1 MPTRVRAPDG
11 TIAVFPDGMTDQ
23 QIADV
28 MRREFQQAPK
38 SAMDQGRAASPITG
52 AVNTAIENVPGLDEF
67 QAGFNTAINVPRNL
81 IAGRTRIN
89 SPADALAAIQ
99 SQWNAER
106 DYQRGSQETLSQQ
119 RPMVRDAA
127 NAVGMAASMLIPA
140 GKAMQ
145 FTAGAPRALN
155 MARGATV
162 AAATGAGL
170 GAAGRGDVQTRVQAA
185 KDAAFNPLTLAM
197 GAAGGALMPA
207 TPKPLRPQNPA
218 QRNIQTLKDAGVFMT
233 PGQQMGGVAKT
244 TEDLAKR
251 TPILGTAIRG
261 AESRSVAS
269 LNRAVADR
277 ALEPVGAYLPKTV
290 ETGHDSVAHVAKT
303 LGKVYDDAADLVPAA
318 QIDQP
323 FEASLQNISMILN
336 EQPMTVREQFSAI
349 VKNRLDHLRGKT
361 VTGAQIRDAQS
372 QIGQLASS
380 FSASDDG
387 AQRVLGG
394 ALDDVSD
401 ELANI
406 IGRNSPEADQM
417 IQSANQGWSIYT
429 RMRNA
434 AAKAKG
440 GVFTPGQLSTA
451 VRSLDRSVGK
461 GNVAKGQA
469 VLQDLSNAAWETM
482 PDGYGNPGTA
492 DALLGFGGLGGLTAA
507 NPAAGVATVG
517 GLAAAATPY
526 FMMGKKIVERIPGNA
541 TPSQLQ
547 SVLSQLTALAAK
559 DPAVLAMRAQ
569 VAAKLAALGGATGAL
584 SARQ

>member
-11 TIAVFPDGMTDQ
+11 SVAVFPDGMSDR

-28 MRREFQQAPK
+28 MRREYPSTSYQ
-38 SAMDQGRAASPITG
+38 QGRKASPITG
-52 AVNTAIENVPGLDEF
+52 AVNTAIENVPGLDEA
-67 QAGFNTAINVPRNL
+67 QAGFNTLVNLPRNL
-81 IAGRTRIN
+81 MAGKARIN
-89 SPADALAAIQ
+89 SPADLLPAIQ
-99 SQWNAER
+99 NQWKMER
-106 DYQRGSQETLSQQ
+106 DFQQGSQSALSQQ
-119 RPMVRDAA
+119 HPIVRDAS
-127 NAVGMAASMLIPA
+127 NAAGMASSLLIPA

-145 FTAGAPRALN
+145 MTAGAPRALN
-155 MARGATV
+155 MARGATL
-162 AAATGAGL
+162 AAATGAGY
-170 GAAGRGDVQTRVQAA
+170 GAAGRGDVQDRVQAA
-185 KDAAFNPLTLAM
+185 KAAATNPLTLAM
-197 GAAGGALMPA
+197 GAMGGAVMPA
-207 TPKPLRPQNPA
+207 APKPVRPPNPA
-218 QRNIQTLKDAGVFMT
+218 RRNVQTLRDAGVFMT
-233 PGQQMGGVAKT
+233 PGQQMGGIAKT

-251 TPILGTAIRG
+251 APILGTAIRG
-261 AESRSVAS
+261 AESRSVQS

-277 ALEPVGAYLPKTV
+277 ALEPIGAYLPKTV
-290 ETGHDSVAHVAKT
+290 ETGHDAVEHVAST
-303 LGKVYDDAADLVPAA
+303 LGKVYDDAAALVPAA

-323 FEASLQNISMILN
+323 FDQALQTISAHLN
-336 EQPMTVREQFSAI
+336 EQPATVREQFNSILA
-349 VKNRLDHLRGKT
+349 NRLDHLRGKP
-361 VTGAQIRDAQS
+361 VNGQQIRDAQS
-372 QIGQLASS
+372 QIARLASS
-380 FSASDDG
+380 FSSSDDG

-406 IGRNSPEADQM
+406 IGRNSPEAGQM
-417 IQSANQGWSIYT
+417 IEAANQGWSVYT

-440 GVFTPGQLSTA
+440 GIFSPSQLNTA
-451 VRSLDRSVGK
+451 VRTLDRSVGK

-492 DALLGFGGLGGLTAA
+492 DAITGMGLLGGAFTQ
-507 NPAAGVATVG
+507 PQVALPIAG

-526 FMMGKKIVERIPGNA
+526 ALMGRKIVERIPANA

-547 SVLSQLTALAAK
+547 GALAQLTTLAAR

-569 VAAKLAALGGATGAL
+569 VAAKLAAAGGATGAL